1 LTEAREVLSQVVE
14 PERRVLAMTQLPQE
28 LRDIIKGT
36 IDGLTSF
43 VESECVPV
51 EQKYREILENEAKLF
66 GEDGR
71 LVPEILEARNE
82 IRKKSAK
89 AGYWSMFAPQSIGGD
104 ELPAVVAVYVLE
116 ALNRKYGAGHLMITF
131 ANGFLGTPLI
141 GGFVDGPSHLFAQ
154 ANETIKTDIVPHLMS
169 GEKTTCFGATEPD
182 AGSDLWS
189 LKTRARKEGDE
200 WVLNGTKQWITN
212 SPYADYAVVF
222 AVTNEEKYAKRNM
235 FDSGITTFIVDTK
248 QPGVDTNTV
257 FPIMGHVSSDCG
269 NVIMEDVK
277 VKDEYI
283 LGNIDQGLIA
293 AMGGISEGRLGIA
306 SAMVGLAE
314 WALDMSI
321 QYAKE
326 RVTFGRP
333 LADRQAIQ
341 WMLADSAIE
350 IFNSKYA
357 TLRTAELVD
366 EYPKTGRL
374 PIKEI
379 SIAKCYAVDMCQAV
393 CDRAIQIHGGMGL
406 SSELGL
412 EEAFRIA
419 RTLRIPDGTTEMQK
433 RTIAG
438 QLLRG
443 DTVF

>member
-1 LTEAREVLSQVVE
+1 MTSI
-14 PERRVLAMTQLPQE
+14 PEE
-28 LRDIIKGT
+28 LRDIVKGT

-43 VESECVPV
+43 IESECVPV
-51 EQKYREILENEAKLF
+51 EQKYKEILENEAKLF

-71 LVPEILEARNE
+71 LVPEIREARDG
-82 IRKKSAK
+82 IRRKSAK
-89 AGYWSMFAPQSIGGD
+89 AGYWAMFAPRSIGGD
-104 ELPAVVAVYVLE
+104 ELPALVSVYLLE
-116 ALNRKYGAGHLMITF
+116 SLYRKYGAGHLMIGF
-131 ANGFLGTPLI
+131 ANAFLTTPLL

-154 ANETIKTDIVPHLMS
+154 ANETIKTEIMPSLVA

-189 LKTRARKEGDE
+189 LKCRARKVGDE
-200 WVLNGTKQWITN
+200 WVINGTKQWITN

-235 FDSGITTFIVDTK
+235 FDSGITTFIIDTK
-248 QPGVDTNTV
+248 QPGVDTNTI

-269 NVIMEDVK
+269 SVILEDVK
-277 VKDEYI
+277 VKEEYI
-283 LGNIDQGLIA
+283 VGNLDQGLIA
-293 AMGGISEGRLGIA
+293 AMAGISEGRLAIA
-306 SAMVGLAE
+306 SSMVGLAA
-314 WALDMSI
+314 WALDKSI

-366 EYPKTGRL
+366 EYPKTGRV

-406 SSELGL
+406 SSEMGL

-443 DTVF
+443 DTIF

>member
-1 LTEAREVLSQVVE
+1 MAQT
-14 PERRVLAMTQLPQE
+14 PEE
-28 LRDIIKGT
+28 LKDIIKGT
-36 IDGLTSF
+36 IDGLLSF
-43 VESECVPV
+43 VDSECLPV
-51 EQKYREILENEAKLF
+51 EQEFREILKNEARLF
-66 GEDGR
+66 GDDGR
-71 LVPEILEARNE
+71 LVPEVRAARDE

-89 AGYWSMFAPQSIGGD
+89 AGYWAMFAPESIGGD
-104 ELPAVVAVYVLE
+104 ELPATVGVHLLE
-116 ALNRKYGAGHLMITF
+116 SLNRKHGAGHLMISF
-131 ANGFLGTPLI
+131 SNGFLGTPLV
-141 GGFVDGPSHLFAQ
+141 GGFVDGPSHMFAQ
-154 ANETIKTDIVPHLMS
+154 ANETIKTHIVPHLMA

-189 LKTRARKEGDE
+189 MKTRARKEGDE
-200 WVLNGTKQWITN
+200 WVINGTKQWITN

-248 QPGVDTNTV
+248 QPGVDTNTI

-269 NVIMEDVK
+269 SVIMEDVR

-283 LGNIDQGLIA
+283 LGNLDQGLIT
-293 AMGGISEGRLGIA
+293 AMAGISEGRLSIA
-306 SAMVGLAE
+306 SSMVGLAE

-326 RVTFGRP
+326 RKTFGRP

-350 IFNSKYA
+350 IYHAKYA
-357 TLRTAELVD
+357 TLRTAELVQ
-366 EYPKTGRL
+366 EYPTTGRL

-379 SIAKCYAVDMCQAV
+379 SIAKAFAVEMCQAV

-406 SSELGL
+406 SNELGL
-412 EEAFRIA
+412 EEAFRVA
-419 RTLRIPDGTTEMQK
+419 RTLRIPDGTSEIQR

>member
-1 LTEAREVLSQVVE
+1 
-14 PERRVLAMTQLPQE
+14 MTQLQEE

-71 LVPEILEARNE
+71 LVPEIREARDE
-82 IRKKSAK
+82 IRKRSAK

-104 ELPAVVAVYVLE
+104 ELPAVAAVYIIE
-116 ALNRKYGAGHLMITF
+116 ALYRKYGAGHLMIGF
-131 ANGFLGTPLI
+131 SNGFLTSPLM
-141 GGFVDGPSHLFAQ
+141 GSFVDGPSHMFAQ
-154 ANETIKTDIVPHLMS
+154 ASEAIKTDIVPSLMA

-182 AGSDLWS
+182 AGSDLWN
-189 LKTRARKEGDE
+189 LKCKARKVGDE
-200 WVLNGTKQWITN
+200 WVINGTKQWITN
-212 SPYADYAVVF
+212 SPYADYAIVF
-222 AVTNEEKYAKRNM
+222 AVTNDEKYAKHNI
-235 FDSGITTFIVDTK
+235 FESGITCFIVDTK
-248 QPGVDTNTV
+248 QPGVDTNTI

-277 VKDEYI
+277 VKEEYV
-283 LGNIDQGLIA
+283 LGNVDQGLIA
-293 AMGGISEGRLGIA
+293 AMSGISEGRLGIA
-306 SAMVGLAE
+306 SSMVGLAE

-326 RVTFGRP
+326 RQTFGRP

-350 IFNSKYA
+350 IFHAKYA
-357 TLRTAELVD
+357 TLRTAELID
-366 EYPKTGRL
+366 EYPKTGRV

-379 SIAKCYAVDMCQAV
+379 SIAKCYAVDICQAV

-406 SSELGL
+406 S
-412 EEAFRIA
+412 
-419 RTLRIPDGTTEMQK
+419 
-433 RTIAG
+433 
-438 QLLRG
+438 
-443 DTVF
+443 

>member
-1 LTEAREVLSQVVE
+1 MTSI
-14 PERRVLAMTQLPQE
+14 PEE
-28 LRDIIKGT
+28 LRDIVKGT

-43 VESECVPV
+43 IESECVPV
-51 EQKYREILENEAKLF
+51 EQKYKEILENEAKLF

-71 LVPEILEARNE
+71 LVPEIREARDG
-82 IRKKSAK
+82 IRRKSAK
-89 AGYWSMFAPQSIGGD
+89 AGYWAMFAPRSIGGD
-104 ELPAVVAVYVLE
+104 ELPALVSVYLLE
-116 ALNRKYGAGHLMITF
+116 SLYRKYGAGHLMIGF
-131 ANGFLGTPLI
+131 ANAFLTTPLV

-154 ANETIKTDIVPHLMS
+154 ANETIKTEIMPSLVA

-189 LKTRARKEGDE
+189 LKCRARKVGDE
-200 WVLNGTKQWITN
+200 WVINGTKQWITN

-235 FDSGITTFIVDTK
+235 FDSGITTFIIDTK
-248 QPGVDTNTV
+248 QPGVDTNTI

-269 NVIMEDVK
+269 NVILEDVK
-277 VKDEYI
+277 VKEEYI
-283 LGNIDQGLIA
+283 VGNLDQGLIA
-293 AMGGISEGRLGIA
+293 AMAGISEGRLAIA
-306 SAMVGLAE
+306 SSMVGLAA
-314 WALDMSI
+314 WALDKSI

-350 IFNSKYA
+350 IFNAKYA

-366 EYPKTGRL
+366 EYPKTGRV
-374 PIKEI
+374 PIKEL

-393 CDRAIQIHGGMGL
+393 CDRAIQIHGAMGL
-406 SSELGL
+406 SSEMGL

-419 RTLRIPDGTTEMQK
+419 RTLRIPDGTSEMQR

-443 DTVF
+443 DTIF

>member
-1 LTEAREVLSQVVE
+1 
-14 PERRVLAMTQLPQE
+14 MTQAPDE
-28 LRDIIKGT
+28 LQDIIKGT
-36 IDGLTSF
+36 VDGLIGF
-43 VESECVPV
+43 AESECVPV
-51 EQKYREILENEAKLF
+51 EQQYRDILADEKKLF

-71 LVPEILEARNE
+71 LIPEIREARDE
-82 IRKKSAK
+82 IRRKSAK
-89 AGYWSMFAPQSIGGD
+89 AGYWAMFAPESIGGD
-104 ELPAVVAVYVLE
+104 DLPGIVGVHLLE
-116 ALNRKYGAGHLMITF
+116 RLNRKYGAGHLMITF
-131 ANGFLGTPLI
+131 SNGFLGTPLV
-141 GGFVDGPSHLFAQ
+141 GGFVDGPSHMFAQ
-154 ANETIKTDIVPHLMS
+154 ANETIKTDIVPHLMA

-182 AGSDLWS
+182 AGSDLWN

-200 WVLNGTKQWITN
+200 WVINGTKQWITN

-222 AVTNEEKYAKRNM
+222 AITNEEKYAKRNM
-235 FDSGITTFIVDTK
+235 FDSGITTFVIDTK
-248 QPGVDTNTV
+248 LPGVNNDTI

-269 NVIMEDVK
+269 SVIMEDVR

-283 LGNIDQGLIA
+283 LGNLGQGLLT
-293 AMGGISEGRLGIA
+293 AMAGISEGRLAIA
-306 SAMVGLAE
+306 SSMVGLAE
-314 WALDMSI
+314 WALDMSL

-326 RVTFGRP
+326 RQTFGRP

-350 IFNSKYA
+350 IFHAKYA
-357 TLRTAELVD
+357 TLRTAELVQ
-366 EYPKTGRL
+366 EYPTTGRL

-379 SIAKCYAVDMCQAV
+379 SIAKAYAVEMCQAV

-406 SSELGL
+406 SNEMHL

-419 RTLRIPDGTTEMQK
+419 RTLRIPDGTSEMQR

>member
-1 LTEAREVLSQVVE
+1 
-14 PERRVLAMTQLPQE
+14 MTQLPEE
-28 LRDIIKGT
+28 LRDIVKGT
-36 IDGLTSF
+36 IDGVISF
-43 VESECVPV
+43 VESECIPV
-51 EQKYREILENEAKLF
+51 EQKHREILENEAKLF
-66 GEDGR
+66 GEDGK
-71 LVPEILEARNE
+71 LVPEIQEARDE
-82 IRKKSAK
+82 IRRKSAK
-89 AGYWSMFAPQSIGGD
+89 AGYWAMYAPQSIGGD
-104 ELPAVVAVYVLE
+104 ELPAVVGVYLGE
-116 ALNRKYGAGHLMITF
+116 SLYRKYGAGHLMIGF
-131 ANGFLGTPLI
+131 ANAFLTSPLI
-141 GGFVDGPSHLFAQ
+141 ASFVDGPSHLFAQ
-154 ANETIKTDIVPHLMS
+154 ANETIKTDIVPHLMA
-169 GEKTTCFGATEPD
+169 GEKTICFGATEPD

-189 LKTRARKEGDE
+189 LKTRARKVGDE

-235 FDSGITTFIVDTK
+235 FDSGISTFIVDTK
-248 QPGVDTNTV
+248 LPGVDTNTV

-277 VKDEYI
+277 VKEEYI
-283 LGNIDQGLIA
+283 LGNVDQGLLA
-293 AMGGISEGRLGIA
+293 AMAGISEGRLGIA
-306 SAMVGLAE
+306 VGMLGLAE

-366 EYPKTGRL
+366 EYPKTGRI

-379 SIAKCYAVDMCQAV
+379 SIAKAYAVEMCQAV

-406 SSELGL
+406 SSEMGL

-419 RTLRIPDGTTEMQK
+419 RTWRIPDGTSEMQR
-433 RTIAG
+433 RTIAAR
-438 QLLRG
+438 LLRG
-443 DTVF
+443 DAVF

>member
-1 LTEAREVLSQVVE
+1 
-14 PERRVLAMTQLPQE
+14 MTQGPEE

-66 GEDGR
+66 GDDGR
-71 LVPEILEARNE
+71 LVPEIREARDE
-82 IRKKSAK
+82 VRRKSAK
-89 AGYWSMFAPQSIGGD
+89 AGYWSMFAPESIGGD
-104 ELPAVVAVYVLE
+104 DLPPPVSVYLLE
-116 ALNRKYGAGHLMITF
+116 ALNRKYGAGHLMISF
-131 ANGFLGTPLI
+131 ANGFLTTPLV

-154 ANETIKTDIVPHLMS
+154 VNETIKTEIVPSLMA

-189 LKTRARKEGDE
+189 LKCKARKVGDE
-200 WVLNGTKQWITN
+200 WVINGTKQWITN
-212 SPYADYAVVF
+212 SPYADYAIVF
-222 AVTNEEKYAKRNM
+222 AVTNDEKYAKRNM
-235 FDSGITTFIVDTK
+235 FDSGITTFIVDID

-269 NVIMEDVK
+269 SVIMEDAK
-277 VKDEYI
+277 VKEEYV
-283 LGNIDQGLIA
+283 LGNVDQGLIA
-293 AMGGISEGRLGIA
+293 AMAGISEGRLAIA
-306 SAMVGLAE
+306 GSMVGLAE
-314 WALDMSI
+314 WALDRCLE
-321 QYAKE
+321 YAKD

-350 IFNSKYA
+350 IFNAKYA
-357 TLRTAELVD
+357 TLRTAELVH

-419 RTLRIPDGTTEMQK
+419 RTLRIPDGTSEMQR

>member
-1 LTEAREVLSQVVE
+1 
-14 PERRVLAMTQLPQE
+14 M
-28 LRDIIKGT
+28 
-36 IDGLTSF
+36 
-43 VESECVPV
+43 
-51 EQKYREILENEAKLF
+51 
-66 GEDGR
+66 
-71 LVPEILEARNE
+71 
-82 IRKKSAK
+82 
-89 AGYWSMFAPQSIGGD
+89 IG
-104 ELPAVVAVYVLE
+104 
-116 ALNRKYGAGHLMITF
+116 F
-131 ANGFLGTPLI
+131 SNGFLCGPLV
-141 GGFVDGPSHLFAQ
+141 GGFVDGPSHMFAQ
-154 ANETIKTDIVPHLMS
+154 ANETIKTDIVPSLLA

-189 LKTRARKEGDE
+189 MKCRARKVGDE
-200 WVLNGTKQWITN
+200 WVINGTKQWITN

-222 AVTNEEKYAKRNM
+222 AVTDEEKYAKRNI
-235 FDSGITTFIVDTK
+235 FVVDTTL
-248 QPGVDTNTV
+248 PGVDNNTI

-269 NVIMEDVK
+269 NIVMDDVK
-277 VKDEYI
+277 VKNEYI
-283 LGNIDQGLIA
+283 LGNLNQGLMT
-293 AMGGISEGRLGIA
+293 AMAGISEGRMGIA

-314 WALDMSI
+314 WALDKSI
-321 QYAKE
+321 AYAKE
-326 RVTFGRP
+326 RKTFGRA
-333 LADRQAIQ
+333 LADHQAIQ
-341 WMLADSAIE
+341 WMLADCAIE

-357 TLRTAELVD
+357 TLRTAQMVD
-366 EYPKTGRL
+366 EYPKTGKL

-406 SSELGL
+406 SSEMGL

>member
-1 LTEAREVLSQVVE
+1 MTSI
-14 PERRVLAMTQLPQE
+14 PEE
-28 LRDIIKGT
+28 LRDIVKGT
-36 IDGLTSF
+36 IDGLLSF
-43 VESECVPV
+43 IDSECVPV
-51 EQKYREILENEAKLF
+51 EQKYKEILQNEAKVF

-71 LVPEILEARNE
+71 LVPEIREARDG

-89 AGYWSMFAPQSIGGD
+89 AGYWAMFGPASIGGG
-104 ELPAVVAVYVLE
+104 ELPALVSVYLLEAVY
-116 ALNRKYGAGHLMITF
+116 RKHGAGHLMIGF
-131 ANGFLGTPLI
+131 SNGFLTTPLI
-141 GGFVDGPSHLFAQ
+141 GGFVDGPSHMFAQ
-154 ANETIKTDIVPHLMS
+154 ANETIKTDIVPSLLA

-189 LKTRARKEGDE
+189 MKCRARKVGDE
-200 WVLNGTKQWITN
+200 WVINGTKQWITN

-222 AVTNEEKYAKRNM
+222 AVTDEEKYAKRNM
-235 FDSGITTFIVDTK
+235 FDSGITTFVVDTK
-248 QPGVDTNTV
+248 LPGVDNNTI

-269 NVIMEDVK
+269 NIVMDDVK
-277 VKDEYI
+277 VKNDYM
-283 LGNIDQGLIA
+283 LGNLNQGLMT
-293 AMGGISEGRLGIA
+293 AMAGISEGRMGIA

-314 WALDMSI
+314 WALDKSI
-321 QYAKE
+321 AYAKE
-326 RVTFGRP
+326 RKTFGRA
-333 LADRQAIQ
+333 LADHQAIQ
-341 WMLADSAIE
+341 WMLADCAIE

-357 TLRTAELVD
+357 TLRTAQMVD
-366 EYPKTGRL
+366 EYPKTGKL

-379 SIAKCYAVDMCQAV
+379 SIAKCYAVEMCQAV

-406 SSELGL
+406 SSEMGL

>member
-1 LTEAREVLSQVVE
+1 MTSI
-14 PERRVLAMTQLPQE
+14 PEE
-28 LRDIIKGT
+28 LRDIVKGT
-36 IDGLTSF
+36 IDGLLSF
-43 VESECVPV
+43 IDSECAPV
-51 EQKYREILENEAKLF
+51 EQKHRETLENEAKLF
-66 GEDGR
+66 GADGR
-71 LVPEILEARNE
+71 LVPEIREARDE
-82 IRKKSAK
+82 IRRKSAK
-89 AGYWSMFAPQSIGGD
+89 AGYWAMFSPASIGGG
-104 ELPAVVAVYVLE
+104 ELPAIVAVHLTE
-116 ALNRKYGAGHLMITF
+116 AVYRKHGAGHLMIGL
-131 ANGFLGTPLI
+131 ANGFLSTPLV
-141 GGFVDGPSHLFAQ
+141 GGFVDGPSHMFAQ
-154 ANETIKTDIVPHLMS
+154 ANEAIKTDIVPSLLA

-182 AGSDLWS
+182 AGSDLWNM
-189 LKTRARKEGDE
+189 KTRARKVGDE
-200 WVLNGTKQWITN
+200 WVINGTKQWITN

-235 FDSGITTFIVDTK
+235 FDSGITTFVIDTK
-248 QPGVDTNTV
+248 QPGVDTNTI

-283 LGNIDQGLIA
+283 LGNLDQGLLT
-293 AMGGISEGRLGIA
+293 AMAGISEGRMGIA

-341 WMLADSAIE
+341 WMLADCAIE
-350 IFNSKYA
+350 IFNAKYA

-379 SIAKCYAVDMCQAV
+379 SIAKCYAVEMCQAV

-406 SSELGL
+406 SSEMGL

-419 RTLRIPDGTTEMQK
+419 RTLRIPDGTSEMQR